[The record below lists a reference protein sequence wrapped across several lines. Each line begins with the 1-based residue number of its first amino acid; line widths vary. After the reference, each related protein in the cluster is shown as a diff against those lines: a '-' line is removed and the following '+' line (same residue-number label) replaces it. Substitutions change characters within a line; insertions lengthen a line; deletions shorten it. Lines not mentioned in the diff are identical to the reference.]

1 MYRAWLGLKALAW
14 AWLWWARAFKI
25 LSQARIEGLFTIYG
39 YNCQKLQNGVKK
51 RQTMA
56 KQYVM
61 YNNKIHNI
69 VVIFEAQDKHL
80 TKYKELTKKKNH

>member
-1 MYRAWLGLKALAW
+1 M
-14 AWLWWARAFKI
+14 
-25 LSQARIEGLFTIYG
+25 
-39 YNCQKLQNGVKK
+39 KK

-80 TKYKELTKKKNH
+80 TKYKELTKKRTINLYLTCRRHS

>member
-1 MYRAWLGLKALAW
+1 M
-14 AWLWWARAFKI
+14 
-25 LSQARIEGLFTIYG
+25 E
-39 YNCQKLQNGVKK
+39 K

-80 TKYKELTKKKNH
+80 TKYKEFTTKRTINLSSI